1 MSTLQNSRYG
11 AGGVG
16 SIRGRRLQY
25 SFPLF
30 EPRLPGNP
38 RQKAF
43 VQNHFD
49 HLPPLIEWK
58 IPYNLLGYL
67 GVQGAFAMLNS
78 VTPFFIVDDL
88 GATLALYQSKLGF
101 DVRYKGGGDG
111 NTDDFWAILG
121 RDRVM
126 LMFKA
131 ITPEVHPQPNR
142 SRHEWARWDAYIY
155 TDDPDS
161 LYTEFVGKGVP
172 VHRELAN
179 TSDGLRAFEIID
191 NSGYLLCFGRPVDK

>member
-1 MSTLQNSRYG
+1 M
-11 AGGVG
+11 
-16 SIRGRRLQY
+16 
-25 SFPLF
+25 
-30 EPRLPGNP
+30 LPY
-38 RQKAF
+38 
-43 VQNHFD
+43 QNHFD
-49 HLPPLIEWK
+49 HLPLLKWK
-58 IPYNLLGYL
+58 IPHNLLGYL
-67 GVQGAFAMLNS
+67 RVHGAFAMLNS

-88 GATLALYQSKLGF
+88 GATLAFYQSKLGF

-111 NTDDFWAILG
+111 NTDDFWAILE

-142 SRHEWARWDAYIY
+142 SRHEWAPWDAYVY

-161 LYTEFVGKGVP
+161 LYTEFVGKAVP

-191 NSGYLLCFGRPVDK
+191 NSGYVLCFGHPLHK